1 MFARRGFAMAES
13 DDDLDAT
20 ISVRVSSRERAR
32 LKELAA
38 LDDRPVSALARR
50 LLRQALETQERA
62 A

>member
-1 MFARRGFAMAES
+1 MVEK
-13 DDDLDAT
+13 DDLDAT

-32 LKELAA
+32 LEELAA

-50 LLRQALETQERA
+50 LLRRALETQKRA

>member
-1 MFARRGFAMAES
+1 MSDRD

-20 ISVRVSSRERAR
+20 ISVRVSSRERER
-32 LKELAA
+32 LKALAA

-50 LLRQALETQERA
+50 LLRKALETQEA